1 MHKTKNALKKVQP
14 SNLYQKIGH
23 TMNIVWW
30 NKPVMNI
37 PLKAPI
43 ADLYMFMLKD
53 EKKDGEEDSFCRRLL
68 FADYFIRY
76 LY

>member
-1 MHKTKNALKKVQP
+1 
-14 SNLYQKIGH
+14 
-23 TMNIVWW
+23 
-30 NKPVMNI
+30 MNI